1 MLVRGNFLLGDFFWM
16 VSGFGKNLRNKF
28 TMERCMKKHFCWH
41 GNLTHMKSLRFHLV
55 MQELLFKLY
64 VTREFELKHLSL
76 LPPPPSIS
84 SPKKKAERERN
95 HQNARPV
102 QICPW
107 RWQIPHI
114 TVVGGGVFIERP
126 INIFVCSFLHDVNKK
141 RTLRNLCG
149 VGSRDWFVHNI
160 CIPVQCNCNSDGF
173 HLVLS
178 RCKMSLL
185 LFWCDEI
192 MMMSMKVQL
201 RSQLSLSLT
210 RCPSKREPW
219 ERDWWRVEDSS
230 VTNFIEMC
238 HHQ

>member
-1 MLVRGNFLLGDFFWM
+1 ME
-16 VSGFGKNLRNKF
+16 LR
-28 TMERCMKKHFCWH
+28 
-41 GNLTHMKSLRFHLV
+41 
-55 MQELLFKLY
+55 
-64 VTREFELKHLSL
+64 HLSL
-76 LPPPPSIS
+76 PLRCPLLRKRQKDKEIMKMQYLFHSVHGDDKIPP
-84 SPKKKAERERN
+84 
-95 HQNARPV
+95 NADL
-102 QICPW
+102 W
-107 RWQIPHI
+107 I
-114 TVVGGGVFIERP
+114 TIVGGGVFIERP
-126 INIFVCSFLHDVNKK
+126 RYILICSFLHDVNKK

-178 RCKMSLL
+178 RCKMSLM

-230 VTNFIEMC
+230 VTNFIEMS

>member
-1 MLVRGNFLLGDFFWM
+1 
-16 VSGFGKNLRNKF
+16 
-28 TMERCMKKHFCWH
+28 
-41 GNLTHMKSLRFHLV
+41 MKSLRFHLV

-64 VTREFELKHLSL
+64 VTREFFVREIELKHLSL
-76 LPPPPSIS
+76 LPPPPLRYPLLRKRQKEKEIIRMQYLFNSVHGDD
-84 SPKKKAERERN
+84 K
-95 HQNARPV
+95 
-102 QICPW
+102 
-107 RWQIPHI
+107 IPHI

-192 MMMSMKVQL
+192 MMMSMKAQL
-201 RSQLSLSLT
+201 RSQLSL
-210 RCPSKREPW
+210 
-219 ERDWWRVEDSS
+219 
-230 VTNFIEMC
+230 
-238 HHQ
+238 